1 MLGLLLVILGVSV
14 PAVLTALDRARTV
27 GAARYIATRMALARH
42 DAVARA
48 ATVALRF
55 GDGTDQASITGFI
68 DGNRNGVR
76 TSDIL
81 SGGDPPWGPQ
91 VSVSAMFPGVA
102 VELPANAHPL
112 YAFTPFGTSSSG
124 TVIVKGRDGA
134 RYGVRVLGATGRT
147 RVLRYVPALDAWVDL
162 L

>member
-1 MLGLLLVILGVSV
+1 MGLLLVLLGTSV
-14 PAVLTALDRARTV
+14 PAVLTTLDRTRAV
-27 GAARYIATRMALARH
+27 GAARYIATRMALARS

-55 GDGTDQASITGFI
+55 GDGADQASIAGFI

-81 SGGDPPWGPQ
+81 SGGDPAWGAE

-102 VELPANAHPL
+102 VELPANSHPL
-112 YAFTPFGTSSSG
+112 YAFTPLGTSSSG
-124 TVIVKGRDGA
+124 TVVVRGRDGS

-147 RVLRYVPALDAWVDL
+147 RVLRYVPARDEWVDL
-162 L
+162 P